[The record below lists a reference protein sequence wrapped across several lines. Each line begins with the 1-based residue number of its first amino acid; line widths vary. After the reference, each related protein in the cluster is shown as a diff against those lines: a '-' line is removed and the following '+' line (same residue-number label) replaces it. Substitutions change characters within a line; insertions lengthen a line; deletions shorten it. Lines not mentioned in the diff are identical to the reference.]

1 MLNIDIQYFAKNIN
15 KTINVFINIKKI
27 KQNLQKQ

>member
-1 MLNIDIQYFAKNIN
+1 MLTVDIQYFAKNIN